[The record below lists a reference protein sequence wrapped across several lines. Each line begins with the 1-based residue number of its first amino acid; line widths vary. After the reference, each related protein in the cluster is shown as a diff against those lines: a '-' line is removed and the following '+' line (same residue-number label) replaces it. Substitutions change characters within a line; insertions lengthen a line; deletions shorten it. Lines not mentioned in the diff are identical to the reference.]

1 MDKFLLIEGFK
12 EDIYEAKGF
21 LAEVA
26 AEEEEIEQYKP
37 IYIKIMRSYQEGL
50 LTVEEKDEILDV
62 FDEVGAPDLSAFVD
76 DDLEEIIE

>member
-1 MDKFLLIEGFK
+1 
-12 EDIYEAKGF
+12 
-21 LAEVA
+21 
-26 AEEEEIEQYKP
+26 
-37 IYIKIMRSYQEGL
+37 MRSYQEGL